1 VLKKRGFLRVSQ
13 LTLEFLSMKDWQEL
27 LGVEMGTAALIMQ
40 YAKADVEAIKT
51 GTLVFP
57 AAS

>member
-1 VLKKRGFLRVSQ
+1 MHYSQ

-27 LGVEMGTAALIMQ
+27 LGVEMGTAVLIMQ